1 MCTCV
6 FMQFSLRFC
15 TLQEIP
21 QFLKR
26 RNWQHFKNH
35 HGLVQGSVLFNS
47 RLAFLRFSDSANLIL
62 LSYHCLFNWWF
73 IYLKYFYIL
82 IMAAQWIV
90 YFKSMH
96 CLCCIPHLSNFYW
109 NNVGFSRIWR
119 CQFTLLS
126 MNYNEDKWFQVTPY
140 CFLKSG
146 KNTSSYL
153 KICPSIFRNRMKL
166 TLCIE

>member
-90 YFKSMH
+90 YFKSIH
-96 CLCCIPHLSNFYW
+96 CFFTEITLVFPGYEDVNSPYFLWTIM
-109 NNVGFSRIWR
+109 RINDLRW
-119 CQFTLLS
+119 LLTAS
-126 MNYNEDKWFQVTPY
+126 WKVERMQVPT
-140 CFLKSG
+140 
-146 KNTSSYL
+146 
-153 KICPSIFRNRMKL
+153 
-166 TLCIE
+166 